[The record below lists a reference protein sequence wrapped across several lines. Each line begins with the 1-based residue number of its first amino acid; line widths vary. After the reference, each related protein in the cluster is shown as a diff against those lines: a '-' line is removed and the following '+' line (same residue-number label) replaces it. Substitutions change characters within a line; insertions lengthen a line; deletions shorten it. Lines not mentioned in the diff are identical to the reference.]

1 MNEYHQYHQIIE
13 GVVVRG
19 KQLGRTIGF
28 PTANIRPEKWEGEG
42 PNGVYAAWCTVDG
55 ARHPGMLNIGL
66 HPTVPEGAP
75 TVEINLFDFH
85 DDIYGMRAVVETAA
99 YLRGEVRFNS
109 VDELRAQLERDR
121 QRSMEI
127 LNAER

>member
-1 MNEYHQYHQIIE
+1 MNEHHQIIE
-13 GVVVRG
+13 GIVVKG

-28 PTANIRPEKWEGEG
+28 PTANIRPERWEGKG

-75 TVEINLFDFH
+75 TVEINLFGFH
-85 DDIYGMRAVVETAA
+85 DDIYGKRATVETVA

-109 VDELRAQLERDR
+109 VEELRAQLERDR
-121 QRSMEI
+121 KCSMEI

>member
-1 MNEYHQYHQIIE
+1 MNEHHQIIE
-13 GVVVRG
+13 GIVVKG

-28 PTANIRPEKWEGEG
+28 PTANIRPESWEGHG
-42 PNGVYAAWCTVDG
+42 PNGVYAAWCTVAG

-75 TVEINLFDFH
+75 TVEINLFGFH
-85 DDIYGMRAVVETAA
+85 DDIYGMRATVETVA

-109 VDELRAQLERDR
+109 VNELRTQLERDR
-121 QRSMEI
+121 KRSMEI

>member
-1 MNEYHQYHQIIE
+1 MNEHHQLIE
-13 GVVVRG
+13 GIVVQG

-28 PTANIRPEKWEGEG
+28 PTANIRPESWEGHG
-42 PNGVYAAWCTVDG
+42 PNGVYAAWCSVDG

-75 TVEINLFDFH
+75 TVEINLFGFH
-85 DDIYGMRAVVETAA
+85 DDIYGKRATVETVA

-109 VDELRAQLERDR
+109 VEELRAQLERDR
-121 QRSMEI
+121 KCSMEI
-127 LNAER
+127 LRAEE

>member
-1 MNEYHQYHQIIE
+1 MNEYHQMIE
-13 GVVVRG
+13 GVVVQG

-28 PTANIRPEKWEGEG
+28 PTANIRPERWEGEG

-75 TVEINLFDFH
+75 TVEINLFGFH
-85 DDIYGMRAVVETAA
+85 DDIYGMRAVVETVA

-109 VDELRAQLERDR
+109 VEELRSQLERDR
-121 QRSMEI
+121 RRSLE
-127 LNAER
+127 LLRAGS

>member
-1 MNEYHQYHQIIE
+1 MNEHHQIIE
-13 GVVVRG
+13 GIVVKG

-28 PTANIRPEKWEGEG
+28 PTANIRPERWEGHG
-42 PNGVYAAWCTVDG
+42 PNGVYAAGCTVDG

-75 TVEINLFDFH
+75 TVEINLFGFH
-85 DDIYGMRAVVETAA
+85 DDIYGKRATVETVA

-109 VDELRAQLERDR
+109 VEELRAQLERDR
-121 QRSMEI
+121 KCSMEI
-127 LNAER
+127 LRAEE

>member
-1 MNEYHQYHQIIE
+1 MNAHHQIIE
-13 GVVVRG
+13 GVVVKG

-28 PTANIRPEKWEGEG
+28 PTANIHPDRWEGEG

-85 DDIYGMRAVVETAA
+85 DDVYGMRAEVETVA

-121 QRSMEI
+121 RRSMEI
-127 LNAER
+127 LSEAVQG

>member
-1 MNEYHQYHQIIE
+1 M
-13 GVVVRG
+13 
-19 KQLGRTIGF
+19 
-28 PTANIRPEKWEGEG
+28 
-42 PNGVYAAWCTVDG
+42 DG

-75 TVEINLFDFH
+75 TVEINLFGFH
-85 DDIYGMRAVVETAA
+85 DDIYGMRATVETVA

-121 QRSMEI
+121 RRSMEI

>member
-1 MNEYHQYHQIIE
+1 MSEYHQIIE
-13 GVVVRG
+13 GVVVKG

-28 PTANIRPEKWEGEG
+28 PTANIRPERWEGHG

-55 ARHPGMLNIGL
+55 ARYPGMLNIGL

-75 TVEINLFDFH
+75 TVEINLFGFH
-85 DDIYGMRAVVETAA
+85 DDVYGMSAVVETVA
-99 YLRGEVRFNS
+99 YLRGEVRFGS
-109 VDELRAQLERDR
+109 VEELRAQLERDR
-121 QRSMEI
+121 KRSIEI

>member
-1 MNEYHQYHQIIE
+1 MNAHHQIIE
-13 GVVVRG
+13 GVVVKG

-28 PTANIRPEKWEGEG
+28 PTANIRPERWEGHG

-55 ARHPGMLNIGL
+55 ARYPGMLNIGL

-75 TVEINLFDFH
+75 TVEINLFGFH
-85 DDIYGMRAVVETAA
+85 DDVYGMSAVVETVA
-99 YLRGEVRFNS
+99 YLRGEVRFGS
-109 VDELRAQLERDR
+109 VEELRAQLERDR
-121 QRSMEI
+121 KRSIEI

>member
-1 MNEYHQYHQIIE
+1 MNEHHQIIE
-13 GVVVRG
+13 GVVVKG

-28 PTANIRPEKWEGEG
+28 PTANIHPDRWEGEG

-85 DDIYGMRAVVETAA
+85 DDVYGMRAVVETVA
-99 YLRGEVRFNS
+99 YLRGEVRFGS
-109 VDELRAQLERDR
+109 VEELRAQLERDR
-121 QRSMEI
+121 LRSME
-127 LNAER
+127 LLCAED

>member
-1 MNEYHQYHQIIE
+1 MNAYHQIIE
-13 GVVVRG
+13 GIVVQG

-28 PTANIRPEKWEGEG
+28 PTANIRPERWEGKG

-75 TVEINLFDFH
+75 TVEINLFGFH
-85 DDIYGMRAVVETAA
+85 DDIYGMRAVVETVA
-99 YLRGEVRFNS
+99 YLRSEVRFGS
-109 VDELRAQLERDR
+109 VDELRAQLEFDR
-121 QRSMEI
+121 KRSME
-127 LNAER
+127 LLRAEN

>member
-1 MNEYHQYHQIIE
+1 MNAHHQIIE
-13 GVVVRG
+13 GVVVKG

-28 PTANIRPEKWEGEG
+28 PTANIHPDRWEGEG

-85 DDIYGMRAVVETAA
+85 DDVYGMRAVVETVA
-99 YLRGEVRFNS
+99 YLRGEVRFGS
-109 VDELRAQLERDR
+109 VEELRAQLERDR
-121 QRSMEI
+121 LRSME
-127 LNAER
+127 LLCAED

>member
-1 MNEYHQYHQIIE
+1 MSAYHQLIE
-13 GVVVRG
+13 GIVVQG

-28 PTANIRPEKWEGEG
+28 PTANIRPDRWEGHG

-55 ARHPGMLNIGL
+55 QRHPGMLNIGL

-85 DDIYGMRAVVETAA
+85 DDIYGMRAVVETVA
-99 YLRGEVRFNS
+99 YLRGEVRFDS
-109 VDELRAQLERDR
+109 VDALRSQLKRDR

-127 LNAER
+127 LGGDA

>member
-1 MNEYHQYHQIIE
+1 MNAHHQIIE
-13 GVVVRG
+13 GVVVKG

-28 PTANIRPEKWEGEG
+28 PTANIRPDRWEGEG

-85 DDIYGMRAVVETAA
+85 DDIYGMRAVVETVA

-109 VDELRAQLERDR
+109 VEELRSQLERDR
-121 QRSMEI
+121 RRSMEI
-127 LNAER
+127 LHAEE

>member
-1 MNEYHQYHQIIE
+1 MNAHHQLIE
-13 GVVVRG
+13 GVVVKG

-28 PTANIRPEKWEGEG
+28 PTANIHPDRWEGEG

-85 DDIYGMRAVVETAA
+85 DDVYGMRAVVETVA
-99 YLRGEVRFNS
+99 YLRGEVRFGS
-109 VDELRAQLERDR
+109 VEELRAQLERDR
-121 QRSMEI
+121 LRSME
-127 LNAER
+127 LLCAED

>member
-1 MNEYHQYHQIIE
+1 MNEHHQIIE
-13 GVVVRG
+13 GIVVKG

-28 PTANIRPEKWEGEG
+28 PTANIRPESWEGHG
-42 PNGVYAAWCTVDG
+42 PNGVYAAWCSVDG

-75 TVEINLFDFH
+75 TVEINLFNFH
-85 DDIYGMRAVVETAA
+85 DDIYGMRAVVETVA

-109 VDELRAQLERDR
+109 VEELRAQLERDR
-121 QRSMEI
+121 KCSMEI